1 MIQKD
6 DCILFGS
13 IGKPHGTKGAFVLL
27 LRNIKANEIKK
38 RDSVFV
44 EIDGLL
50 VPFFIELFQ
59 PSSNDAVLVKVE
71 DLDSES
77 KAKSFSGLN
86 VYVSKD
92 KISKKKKSMDQPFEL
107 SGFSVIDVKK
117 GFIGVVFDIAD
128 IAGNPLLI
136 VQQGKQEILIP
147 WHEDIILQVD
157 QKKKEIQIEA
167 PEGLFDL

>member
-1 MIQKD
+1 MIHKD
-6 DCILFGS
+6 DCLLFGS

-44 EIDGLL
+44 EIDGIL

-59 PSSNDAVLVKVE
+59 PSSNDAVLIKFE
-71 DLDSES
+71 DVDSES
-77 KAKSFSGLN
+77 KAKSFAGLN
-86 VYVSKD
+86 VYVNKD
-92 KISKKKKSMDQPFEL
+92 QISKKKKSIDQPFEL
-107 SGFSVIDVKK
+107 SGFSVIDEKK
-117 GFIGVVFDIAD
+117 GFIGAVSDIAD

-136 VQQGKQEILIP
+136 VRQGKQDILIP
-147 WHEDIILQVD
+147 WHEDIILQVN
-157 QKKKEIQIEA
+157 QKKKEIQIDA